1 MGKLVSSSPTIA
13 HPKGSS
19 MKQGT
24 AVGSGSRP
32 TASRVKIPSSAPSD
46 PKGLGRKPPGAL
58 K

>member
-1 MGKLVSSSPTIA
+1 MAKVSKSPTIT
-13 HPKGSS
+13 HSKGSS

-32 TASRVKIPSSAPSD
+32 TPSKVKIATSAPSD
-46 PKGLGRKPPGAL
+46 PKGLGRKTAGAL

>member
-1 MGKLVSSSPTIA
+1 MLSKSPTIK
-13 HPKGSS
+13 HESGSS

-32 TASRVKIPSSAPSD
+32 TPSKVKLERSAPVS
-46 PKGLGRKPPGAL
+46 PHELSRAPPGYL